1 MRWKKAGIRDQEVIP
16 MARRLP
22 IGKQNFK
29 NIRENGYVY
38 VDKTRY
44 VWDLANSGLSYFL
57 SRPRR
62 FGKSLFISTLESYFS
77 GEKELFKGL
86 YIEEKENEK
95 GGDAWAKYP
104 IISFTL
110 SGGQYNTPEGLGI
123 KLSQALDVVEEKYGL
138 KYYDSDLSG
147 RFENI
152 IRKLYE
158 KTGRQVVV
166 LVDEYDKPLLSTMI
180 SNTKQ
185 EEENRQLYKGFFS
198 VLKDMDGYLKFVF
211 FTGVTKFSKVSIF
224 SDLNQLKDISMDKR
238 YSGICG
244 ITEDEL
250 TEVFEPEIGALTSA
264 QGMTH
269 DECIS
274 KLAKMY
280 DGYHFSAGSIG
291 VYNPFSLLNAFD
303 EEDFGSYWFETGTP
317 DILIKKLN
325 TSRMPLYKL
334 SEGVVATESALM
346 NYRVDDPD
354 PIPLFYQ
361 SGYLTICDYD
371 REFRLYTLKLPNN
384 EVKYG
389 FFDSLVP
396 SVLGQS
402 EEENPASLRSMLMDL
417 RAGKPDSFI
426 TRIRSLF
433 ASIPYPEG
441 KAPVYEGEWS
451 RQLYLILSLMGAYT
465 QCEVHM
471 ATGRADCVVHTPD
484 YIYVFEFKLDAPVEE
499 AMKQIDDKSYTIP
512 YIADSRKLYKVG
524 VVFSTEKRNVVDYEV
539 EEGRD

>member
-1 MRWKKAGIRDQEVIP
+1 

-95 GGDAWAKYP
+95 GEDAWAKYP
-104 IISFTL
+104 IISFYL

-269 DECIS
+269 DECMS
-274 KLAKMY
+274 ELAKMY

-317 DILIKKLN
+317 DVLIKKLN

-471 ATGRADCVVHTPD
+471 ATGRADCVVKTPD
-484 YIYVFEFKLDAPVEE
+484 YVYVFEFKLDAPVEE
-499 AMKQIDDKSYTIP
+499 AMKQIDDKGYTIP

-524 VVFSTEKRNVVDYEV
+524 VVFSTEKRNVADYEV

>member
-1 MRWKKAGIRDQEVIP
+1 

-104 IISFTL
+104 IISFYL

-224 SDLNQLKDISMDKR
+224 SDLNQLSDISMDDE

-250 TEVFEPEIGALTSA
+250 EDNFGPEIEELAHKQKLP
-264 QGMTH
+264 H
-269 DECIS
+269 EECLS
-274 KLAKMY
+274 ELAKMY
-280 DGYHFSAGSIG
+280 DGYHFSADGTG
-291 VYNPFSLLNAFD
+291 VYNPFSLLSAFHRR
-303 EEDFGSYWFETGTP
+303 DFGSYWFETGTP

-402 EEENPASLRSMLMDL
+402 EDENPASLRSMLMDL

-441 KAPVYEGEWS
+441 KSPVYEGEWS

-471 ATGRADCVVHTPD
+471 ATGRADCVVKTAD
-484 YIYVFEFKLDAPVEE
+484 YIYVFEFKLDAPVED
-499 AMKQIDDKSYTIP
+499 AMKQIDDKGYTIP

-524 VVFSTEKRNVVDYEV
+524 VVFSTEKRNVADYGV
-539 EEGRD
+539 EEGKD

>member
-1 MRWKKAGIRDQEVIP
+1 

-22 IGKQNFK
+22 VGIQSFKDIRTKNFL
-29 NIRENGYVY
+29 Y
-38 VDKTRY
+38 VDKTMY
-44 VWDLANSGLSYFL
+44 IWKLINSSKSYFL

-77 GEKELFKGL
+77 GERELFTGL

-95 GGDAWAKYP
+95 GADAWAKYP
-104 IISFTL
+104 VISFYL
-110 SGGQYNTPEGLGI
+110 SGGDYNSPVGLSDTLGNVI
-123 KLSQALDVVEEKYGL
+123 DGCIVRYGL
-138 KYYDSDLSG
+138 DKERVTGETLPV
-147 RFENI
+147 RFKNLI
-152 IRKLYE
+152 QCLYE

-250 TEVFEPEIGALTSA
+250 TEAFEPEIGALTSA

-269 DECIS
+269 DECMS
-274 KLAKMY
+274 ELAKMY

-317 DILIKKLN
+317 DILIKKLE

-441 KAPVYEGEWS
+441 KASVYEGEWS

-484 YIYVFEFKLDAPVEE
+484 YIYVFEFKLDAPVED
-499 AMKQIDDKSYTIP
+499 AIRQIDEKGYTIS
-512 YIADSRKLYKVG
+512 YSADSRKLYKVG

-539 EEGRD
+539 EGSRD

>member
-1 MRWKKAGIRDQEVIP
+1 

-95 GGDAWAKYP
+95 GADAWAKYP
-104 IISFTL
+104 IISFYL

-244 ITEDEL
+244 ITEGEL
-250 TEVFEPEIGALTSA
+250 TEAFEPEIGALTSA

-269 DECIS
+269 DECMS
-274 KLAKMY
+274 ELAKMY

-317 DILIKKLN
+317 DILIKKLE

-417 RAGKPDSFI
+417 RAGKPDSFV

-441 KAPVYEGEWS
+441 KTPVYEGEWS
-451 RQLYLILSLMGAYT
+451 RQLYLVLSLMGAYT

-471 ATGRADCVVHTPD
+471 ATGRADCVVKTSD

-499 AMKQIDDKSYTIP
+499 AMKQIDDKGYTIP

-539 EEGRD
+539 EESRD